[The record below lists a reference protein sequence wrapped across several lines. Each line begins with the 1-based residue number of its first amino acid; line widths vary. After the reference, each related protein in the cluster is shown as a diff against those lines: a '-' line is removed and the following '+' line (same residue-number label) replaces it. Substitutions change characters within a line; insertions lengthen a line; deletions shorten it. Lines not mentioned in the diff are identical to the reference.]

1 MFDLHGITKAS
12 LLAHSYGTFYVSCL
26 LKLLPERVH
35 SMALIDPVCC
45 CMWSGHLISNFV
57 YKPAQSTTG
66 RWGQTTAARNTACIN
81 WASHGTGLQRWHAGR
96 QANCNCYNSMP
107 AVLGLVEPGR
117 TARREPF
124 AAAVESG
131 ADAGISVCHPLPP
144 LAASDAH
151 HAAGLIT
158 WLISRDIHT
167 AAAVSR
173 NFFWTDV
180 NLWPDE
186 IPRSSLFVLSEKVR
200 RGCLSGVSPV
210 ARYVAAYMY

>member
-26 LKLLPERVH
+26 LKLLPERLH

-66 RWGQTTAARNTACIN
+66 GANQQPALSLHQLSLTW
-81 WASHGTGLQRWHAGR
+81 HGTAVQACR
-96 QANCNCYNSMP
+96 QANCANSMP
-107 AVLGLVEPGR
+107 AVVGLVEPGR
-117 TARREPF
+117 TASRALCCGRQEWRR
-124 AAAVESG
+124 
-131 ADAGISVCHPLPP
+131 CMRLCLPP
-144 LAASDAH
+144 APSSLPGVR
-151 HAAGLIT
+151 AAGLIT

-200 RGCLSGVSPV
+200 GCLG
-210 ARYVAAYMY
+210 ACRCVAAYIESVGRWKA